1 VTIFKIIK
9 NVGQALTLNSFLA
22 RIKVPDKYKGELISS
37 MEMMMMEARMSHC
50 TKSKRKKIN
59 PKKPKPN

>member
-1 VTIFKIIK
+1 
-9 NVGQALTLNSFLA
+9 VGQALTLSSFLA